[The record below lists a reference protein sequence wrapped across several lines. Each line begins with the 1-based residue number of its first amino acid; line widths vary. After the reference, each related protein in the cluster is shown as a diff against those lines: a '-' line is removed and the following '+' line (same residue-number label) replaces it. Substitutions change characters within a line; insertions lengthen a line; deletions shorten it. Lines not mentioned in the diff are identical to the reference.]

1 MEEQI
6 SGYLRHLGGSF
17 IINAGSEYRK
27 AISEVVLKDYSY
39 EIKKLHDSIK
49 EAKIQY
55 IENLGEVEPDMQRIE
70 CLKNDLKNMFYFKKK
85 TAKVIEKSIF
95 SVLAPNNHMMQNND
109 SKYENVQQAA
119 SRTRKSFFNF
129 GN

>member
-1 MEEQI
+1 M
-6 SGYLRHLGGSF
+6 
-17 IINAGSEYRK
+17 
-27 AISEVVLKDYSY
+27 VLKDYSY
-39 EIKKLHDSIK
+39 EIKKLHYSIK

-70 CLKNDLKNMFYFKKK
+70 CLKNDLKHMFYFKKK

-129 GN
+129 GNWHIFLAIDSHEMIDICFIIFVNLEKRR